1 MAEKAV
7 NDLPIITVENLVKKY
22 NGHTAV
28 DGVSFDINRGEI
40 FGLLGPNG
48 AGKSTLISMMCCLL
62 ESTSGKI
69 TIEGFDIEKEPFEI
83 KKIIG
88 VVPQEISLYHTL
100 TAQENLLFY
109 GKIYGLSGASLKNRV
124 ETLLEMVG
132 LTDRAH
138 DIIEG
143 YSGGMKRRINI
154 AVALLHNPKIL
165 FLDEPST
172 GVDPQSRRRI
182 YDTIQ
187 ELNRAGTTVL
197 LTTHQMEDAEK
208 LCHRIAIVDKGKLI
222 ALDTLQGLLDLVGE
236 NDIIY
241 LMAKEFPDDAVESIE
256 KMNEVRKVSLDKDSM
271 TVQLLHGRESLA
283 QIIDILIS
291 AGTQVE
297 SIQIKEPDLE
307 TLFLHLTGTR
317 LRG

>member
-1 MAEKAV
+1 VAAV
-7 NDLPIITVENLVKKY
+7 VNTDVIITVDNLIKRY

-28 DGVSFDINRGEI
+28 DGISFKINRGEI

-48 AGKSTLISMMCCLL
+48 AGKSTIISILCCLMEPTL
-62 ESTSGKI
+62 GSVVIDGL
-69 TIEGFDIEKEPFEI
+69 DIRKHATDI

-100 TAQENLLFY
+100 TARENLAFY
-109 GKIYGLSGASLKNRV
+109 GKIYGLSGRTLKMRV
-124 ETLLEMVG
+124 EALLDMVG
-132 LTDRAH
+132 LTDRA
-138 DIIEG
+138 DDMLEG

-154 AVALLHNPKIL
+154 ATALLHDPKIL
-165 FLDEPST
+165 YLDEPTT

-187 ELNRAGTTVL
+187 DLNRQGMTVL

-208 LCHRIAIVDKGKLI
+208 LCDRIAIVDRGKLI
-222 ALDTLQGLLDLVGE
+222 ALNTQKGLLDLVGE
-236 NDIIY
+236 SDLIHVQAAEISPEPVE
-241 LMAKEFPDDAVESIE
+241 LIKRMPDVQ
-256 KMNEVRKVSLDKDSM
+256 KVSLDEGSM
-271 TVQLLHGRESLA
+271 TIQLVRGRESLA
-283 QIIDILIS
+283 GIIDILTSSKIR
-291 AGTQVE
+291 VE
-297 SIQIKEPDLE
+297 SIYIKEPDLE

>member
-1 MAEKAV
+1 V
-7 NDLPIITVENLVKKY
+7 NDHSIITVENLIKKY

-48 AGKSTLISMMCCLL
+48 AGKSTIISIMCCLL
-62 ESTSGKI
+62 ESTSGRV
-69 TIEGFDIEKEPFEI
+69 TIEGIDIQKDSFEVR
-83 KKIIG
+83 KIIG
-88 VVPQEISLYHTL
+88 VVPQEISLYPTL
-100 TAQENLLFY
+100 TARENLSFY
-109 GKIYGLSGASLKNRV
+109 GQIYGLSGKSLKNRI
-124 ETLLEMVG
+124 EILLDMVG
-132 LTDRAH
+132 LTDRAD
-138 DIIEG
+138 DILEG

-187 ELNRAGTTVL
+187 ELNRAGMTVL

-222 ALDTLQGLLDLVGE
+222 ALDTLEGLLDLVGE
-236 NDIIY
+236 SDIIH
-241 LMAKEFPDDAVESIE
+241 MIARDFPAGAVESIE
-256 KMNEVRKVSLDKDSM
+256 KMDEVQKVSLDRDSM
-271 TVQLLHGRESLA
+271 AIQLLHGRESLA
-283 QIIDILIS
+283 HIIDILIS
-291 AGTQVE
+291 SGTHVE